1 MDQRW
6 DYMKMTFKYFQI
18 QKWMLQTDRVE
29 KVDEVNGLIC
39 LVSMFAFLVLVLK
52 LSKNY
57 IFLQFSADLSKKPNS
72 GKIIYI
78 YASESSHY
86 IQKIIGVWAT
96 VHEILAIKTS

>member
-29 KVDEVNGLIC
+29 KVDKVNGLIC

-57 IFLQFSADLSKKPNS
+57 IFCNLVLISARNL
-72 GKIIYI
+72 
-78 YASESSHY
+78 
-86 IQKIIGVWAT
+86 
-96 VHEILAIKTS
+96 ILVR